1 MILSFS
7 FQPILSMSRKPRL
20 YFPGALYHVLLRGN
34 GGQAIFFKPPDYHHF
49 YKLLA
54 EGHARFDHRIHGF
67 CLMNNHVHLAI
78 QTGSQ
83 PLSPIMQNVSFRYTR
98 WINKWQKR
106 VGHLFQGR
114 YKALLVDQERYLL
127 ALIRYIHLNPIR
139 AGIVKELAEFP
150 WSSHAAYLGGK
161 QPDWLHCDLALSL
174 FSSDRSEAR
183 RRYATYIHQG
193 RGIASEV
200 NFKKGTTH
208 PEIIGED
215 HFVNSVFEQLKMKPH
230 TPPPIEKIIQ
240 QVAQVYRIEEE
251 QLKSAGQS
259 RKLSEARAVVGMIAC
274 DWKSATIREVANQ
287 LNRDDSTISARIY
300 QLRQKMRKSP
310 DLQNRVEK
318 IKREI

>member
-34 GGQAIFFKPPDYHHF
+34 GGQAIFFEHTDYHHF

-139 AGIVKELAEFP
+139 AGIVKELAEF
-150 WSSHAAYLGGK
+150 
-161 QPDWLHCDLALSL
+161 SL
-174 FSSDRSEAR
+174 E
-183 RRYATYIHQG
+183 
-193 RGIASEV
+193 
-200 NFKKGTTH
+200 
-208 PEIIGED
+208 
-215 HFVNSVFEQLKMKPH
+215 
-230 TPPPIEKIIQ
+230 
-240 QVAQVYRIEEE
+240 
-251 QLKSAGQS
+251 
-259 RKLSEARAVVGMIAC
+259 
-274 DWKSATIREVANQ
+274 
-287 LNRDDSTISARIY
+287 
-300 QLRQKMRKSP
+300 
-310 DLQNRVEK
+310 
-318 IKREI
+318 

>member
-34 GGQAIFFKPPDYHHF
+34 GGQAIFFEP
-49 YKLLA
+49 
-54 EGHARFDHRIHGF
+54 
-67 CLMNNHVHLAI
+67 
-78 QTGSQ
+78 
-83 PLSPIMQNVSFRYTR
+83 
-98 WINKWQKR
+98 
-106 VGHLFQGR
+106 
-114 YKALLVDQERYLL
+114 VDQERYLL
-127 ALIRYIHLNPIR
+127 VLIRYIHLNPIR

-161 QPDWLHCDLALSL
+161 HPDWLHCDLALSL

-183 RRYATYIHQG
+183 RRDATYIHQG

-240 QVAQVYRIEEE
+240 QVAQV
-251 QLKSAGQS
+251 
-259 RKLSEARAVVGMIAC
+259 
-274 DWKSATIREVANQ
+274 
-287 LNRDDSTISARIY
+287 
-300 QLRQKMRKSP
+300 
-310 DLQNRVEK
+310 
-318 IKREI
+318 